1 MQNKN
6 ETKNQLLVLIAPTN
20 IKDDL
25 VDTLMSLECIS
36 GFNFSEIGGY
46 SKTHSQYDIREQVQ
60 GYRKLQR
67 FEVLHKTD
75 DQTKLLDRLKPV
87 CSKAKTRYWITP
99 IKLEGHFSL

>member
-1 MQNKN
+1 MPIQNN
-6 ETKNQLLVLIAPTN
+6 SLDQLLVVIVPVE

-46 SKTHSQYDIREQVQ
+46 SKTHSQYDISEQVQ

-67 FEVLHKTD
+67 FEIIHHSTQETLILETLRK
-75 DQTKLLDRLKPV
+75 V
-87 CSKAKTRYWITP
+87 CKNAHVRYWSSP
-99 IKLEGHFSL
+99 INSMGHL